1 MIWPLSF
8 WLLIWIRLSSI
19 SNGINLRTI
28 VLSSTSIQ
36 LTLRKKKGFKLILS
50 PNVSS
55 YYIPKF
61 ISSIWFCEL
70 IYVNFDNIVNFSRI
84 LTIREYTFFSEILP
98 FDICLCLSH
107 EFLFSLCIFT
117 NLLGVIKVLNFT
129 LSMSS
134 SDLWRELSQS
144 DSAIVPY
151 QL

>member
-1 MIWPLSF
+1 MTTQFLTAHMNQAQQHFQWNKP
-8 WLLIWIRLSSI
+8 
-19 SNGINLRTI
+19 SNNYLVEYKHTTYP
-28 VLSSTSIQ
+28 SKE
-36 LTLRKKKGFKLILS
+36 KKRFKLILS

-70 IYVNFDNIVNFSRI
+70 IYVNFDNIVYFSRI

>member
-28 VLSSTSIQ
+28 ILSSTSIQ

-70 IYVNFDNIVNFSRI
+70 IYVNFDNIVYFSRI
-84 LTIREYTFFSEILP
+84 LTIREYTFFSE
-98 FDICLCLSH
+98 ICLCLSH